1 MSKQHSKVD
10 KFYHKYKI
18 SQYLE
23 MQSSKKIT
31 LNGQGMLKVLDQKAF
46 RLKKTKSVISS
57 NLTLEWSE
65 YGDLWATIKKFENDS
80 VVYGLPFHHTIVV
93 MDGNNYLLL
102 IYSKTLKS
110 HRVIMGGGKEVN
122 RTLRISY
129 YPNNIYFPLG
139 SDSIYNPLVL
149 TESAEIVDN
158 TKVIKVEP
166 TKSVFI
172 PKPEDIN
179 IQSASNAYWNWV
191 GSDREGQ
198 FIRLIGSSSLEY
210 DIAGFYIKDV
220 ISGESYVYT
229 NTSFVVEF
237 PVIANFVY
245 CPFIRKDNIE
255 YRGKV
260 STFREFEPELDVN
273 PDRITIYDTEV
284 YVQIISN
291 LDWVIS

>member
-57 NLTLEWSE
+57 NLILEWSE

-93 MDGNNYLLL
+93 MDGDNYLLL

-158 TKVIKVEP
+158 TKITKVEP

-179 IQSASNAYWNWV
+179 TQSASNAYWNWV

-198 FIRLIGSSSLEY
+198 FIRLTGSSSLEY

-273 PDRITIYDTEV
+273 PDRITIYNTEV

>member
-1 MSKQHSKVD
+1 MSKQHSKID

-46 RLKKTKSVISS
+46 RLKKTKSVISE

-65 YGDLWATIKKFENDS
+65 YGDLWATIKTFDSDS

-93 MDGNNYLLL
+93 FDGNNYLLM

-110 HRVIMGGGKEVN
+110 HRVILGGGKEVN
-122 RTLRISY
+122 RTLRVSY
-129 YPNNIYFPLG
+129 YPNNTYFPLG
-139 SDSIYNPLVL
+139 SNSIYNPLVL
-149 TESAEIVDN
+149 TESAEIIDN
-158 TKVIKVEP
+158 QSLRKVSLGDKM
-166 TKSVFI
+166 FI
-172 PKPEDIN
+172 PKPEDVTGHL
-179 IQSASNAYWNWV
+179 ASNAYWNWV
-191 GSDREGQ
+191 GSEREGQ
-198 FIRLIGSSSLEY
+198 MIRLVGSSSLEY
-210 DIAGFYIKDV
+210 DIAGFYIKDI

-229 NTSFVVEF
+229 NSSFIVEF
-237 PVIANFVY
+237 PIIANFVY
-245 CPFIRKDNIE
+245 CPFVRKDNAE

-260 STFREFEPELDVN
+260 STFREIEPELDVN

-284 YVQIISN
+284 YVNIISN
-291 LDWVIS
+291 LDWTIS

>member
-31 LNGQGMLKVLDQKAF
+31 LNGQGMLKVLDQKVF

-93 MDGNNYLLL
+93 MDGDNYLLL

-179 IQSASNAYWNWV
+179 LQSASNTFWNWV

-198 FIRLIGSSSLEY
+198 FIRLTGSSSLEY